1 MSKMDS
7 DAVERWSRWVRWS
20 AGVFACLWP
29 LAACLLLVN
38 DPSVN
43 ALALGAMGVGC
54 SGIGAFCML
63 PPERGL
69 GWAGA
74 PRVFVTAW
82 VLAWTA
88 TFVWWWLGVP
98 LVVSQPSVVFPT
110 GAAVGRFLAIVTLA
124 VTVGALVLGVVG
136 AALLSWVYR
145 YLATTRISRALR
157 ALTSSVAAALVC
169 AGALAAVL
177 ATELDASK
185 SVPLDH
191 YLQALPVV
199 QILEN
204 SRCAAFTHTDA
215 DPRLSSERCPA
226 PQDHC
231 QVGNN
236 RQRSDVLCEA
246 LVLQRDQVAGAVL
259 VSARTKTGLDPI
271 VWCRTGGLLD
281 CAETVFPVEV
291 RTSVTVPRAWQ
302 VAAWLGLGLAL
313 SCVAA
318 GWRVLR
324 TKTVSTPE
332 GGATQLDFAHR
343 VSIVVLVVVAG
354 TATPLVVSMLLGFR

>member
-1 MSKMDS
+1 MDFG
-7 DAVERWSRWVRWS
+7 AVERWSRWVRRS

-29 LAACLLLVN
+29 PAVFVLGAN
-38 DPSVN
+38 DPSVS
-43 ALALGAMGVGC
+43 ALALGAMGIGC
-54 SGIGAFCML
+54 AGIGVFAML

-74 PRVFVTAW
+74 PRVFVTVW

-124 VTVGALVLGVVG
+124 VTVGALVLGVAG

-145 YLATTRISRALR
+145 YLATTRISRAAR
-157 ALTSSVAAALVC
+157 ALTSSVAAALAC
-169 AGALAAVL
+169 AGALAATL
-177 ATELDASK
+177 AIELDASK
-185 SVPLDH
+185 GVPLDR

-199 QILEN
+199 QVLED
-204 SRCAAFTHTDA
+204 SRCAEFTDA
-215 DPRLSSERCPA
+215 DAEPRLSPKPCSW
-226 PQDHC
+226 PQEFC

-236 RQRSDVLCEA
+236 RQRSDVPCEA
-246 LVLQRDQVAGAVL
+246 LVLQRDQTAAAVL
-259 VSARTKTGLDPI
+259 VSARTKAGLDPI
-271 VWCRTGGLLD
+271 LWCRSRELFD
-281 CAETVFPVEV
+281 CPETVFPVEV
-291 RTSVTVPRAWQ
+291 RASVTVPRAWQ

-313 SCVAA
+313 IYVAA
-318 GWRVLR
+318 GWRVL

-332 GGATQLDFAHR
+332 GARETKFDFAHR
-343 VSIVVLVVVAG
+343 VSIVVLVVVLG
-354 TATPLVVSMLLGFR
+354 TATPLVVAMLLGFR